1 MQYATGI
8 QQKRDEAF
16 IAHPSAGGTAIMTEH
31 TPYPPIGDYALI
43 GDCHSAALVSR
54 TGSID
59 WCCMPRFDSGSCF
72 GRLLDW
78 ERGGYCSIIP
88 EDGGH
93 TSFREYLGDTL
104 VLATTLRASSGEAI
118 LYDCFVMQT
127 GGKLEPRLQLLRI
140 VEGVRGHVAF
150 NLRIAPRFDYGAL
163 EPWIRHDGIRL
174 YSAIGGNDAL
184 VIQSDAEL
192 SLEGRHDLRASF
204 TVRTGDRVRTSL
216 TYSDPANLDR
226 DPPQAI
232 AATEIDDRLKKTLD
246 WWRHWSA
253 QGTFDGPDG
262 PSILRSAIT
271 LKAMTNAP
279 TGAIIAAPTT
289 SLPESPGGE
298 RNWDYRYSWIR
309 DSSFSVRSLTEIGYQ
324 SEADGF
330 RRFIQRAA
338 AGSAESLQIMYG
350 VGGERRLTE
359 ITLDYL
365 NGYRGAKPV
374 RVGNA
379 ASNQVQLDAYGELLD
394 LTWRW
399 HQRGS
404 SPDDDSWRFILDL
417 VDAAA
422 VHWHDKDHG
431 MWESRGAPQHFVQSK
446 VMCWAALDRGIRLAE
461 ECLRQ
466 APLRRWKKVRSEI
479 RAAIE
484 KEGYDKERGVF
495 VQAFGSK
502 ALDSALLLIP
512 TVDFVAWDDPR
523 MIRTTDAIRE
533 NLDDHGMLLR
543 YKVDEADDGLQ
554 GREGT
559 FLACTFWL
567 AECLA
572 HQGRPAD
579 AREVFDRVAS
589 TCNDL
594 GLFAEEYDTRANE
607 MLGNFPQ
614 GLTHLSHIAAAVA
627 IANARRDDPL
637 AGERTPASQRG

>member
-1 MQYATGI
+1 MAEQ
-8 QQKRDEAF
+8 
-16 IAHPSAGGTAIMTEH
+16 S
-31 TPYPPIGDYALI
+31 PYPPIHDYAVI

-54 TGSID
+54 MGSID

-78 ERGGYCSIIP
+78 ERGGYCSIAP

-104 VLATTLRASSGEAI
+104 VLATTLRAGSGEAI
-118 LYDCFVMQT
+118 LYDFFAMRA
-127 GGKLEPRLQLLRI
+127 GGKLDPHLQLLRI
-140 VEGVRGHVAF
+140 VEGIRGQVSF

-163 EPWIRHDGIRL
+163 EPWIRHEGIRL

-184 VIQSDAEL
+184 IIQSDAEL
-192 SLEGRHDLRASF
+192 TMDGRHNLHTTFRVRA
-204 TVRTGDRVRTSL
+204 GDRVRTSL
-216 TYSDPANLDR
+216 TYSDPASLDR
-226 DPPQAI
+226 DPPRPLE
-232 AATEIDDRLKKTLD
+232 AAEIDNRLQTTID
-246 WWRHWSA
+246 WWRRWSSQA
-253 QGTFDGPDG
+253 TQDGPDG
-262 PSILRSAIT
+262 PSVLRSALT
-271 LKAMTNAP
+271 LKALTSAP
-279 TGAIIAAPTT
+279 TGAIVAAPTT
-289 SLPESPGGE
+289 SLPETPGGA
-298 RNWDYRYSWIR
+298 RNWDYRFSWIR
-309 DSSFSVRSLTEIGYQ
+309 DSSFSVRSLTEIGYV

-338 AGSAESLQIMYG
+338 AGSAENLQIMYG

-359 ITLDYL
+359 STLDYL
-365 NGYRGAKPV
+365 NGYRGARPV
-374 RVGNA
+374 RIGNA
-379 ASNQVQLDAYGELLD
+379 ASNQVQLDAYGELID
-394 LTWRW
+394 LTWHW

-404 SPDDDSWRFILDL
+404 SPDDDYWRFVLDL

-422 VHWHDKDHG
+422 VRWHEKDRG
-431 MWESRGAPQHFVQSK
+431 LWESRGEPQHFVHSK

-461 ECLRQ
+461 ECLRH

-484 KEGYDKERGVF
+484 KEGYDKERGIF

-512 TVDFVAWDDPR
+512 SVDFVAWDDPR
-523 MIRTTDAIRE
+523 MVRTADAIRDG
-533 NLDDHGMLLR
+533 LSDHGMLLR
-543 YKVDEADDGLQ
+543 YRVDETDDGLHA
-554 GREGT
+554 REGT

-572 HQGRPAD
+572 HQGRSDEAS
-579 AREVFDRVAS
+579 EVFDRVAT

-594 GLFAEEYDTRANE
+594 GLYAEEYDTRSKE

-627 IANARRDDPL
+627 IANARRDDPTG
-637 AGERTPASQRG
+637 GERSAASAKSYR

>member
-1 MQYATGI
+1 MA
-8 QQKRDEAF
+8 D
-16 IAHPSAGGTAIMTEH
+16 HTA
-31 TPYPPIGDYALI
+31 YPPIKDYALI

-78 ERGGYCSIIP
+78 ESGGYCSIAP

-104 VLATTLRASSGEAI
+104 VLATTLRAGSGEAI
-118 LYDCFVMQT
+118 LYDCFVMHA

-140 VEGVRGHVAF
+140 VEGVRGHVTF
-150 NLRIAPRFDYGAL
+150 NLRIAPRFDYGVL

-184 VIQSDAEL
+184 VIQSDAEI
-192 SLEGRHDLRASF
+192 SLLNRHDLHATF
-204 TVRTGDRVRTSL
+204 TVRAGDRVRTSL
-216 TYSDPANLDR
+216 TYQDPASLDR
-226 DPPQAI
+226 AAPQRI
-232 AATEIDDRLKKTLD
+232 HAAELDKRLTETIEWWHEWSSQATLE
-246 WWRHWSA
+246 
-253 QGTFDGPDG
+253 GPDG
-262 PSILRSAIT
+262 PSVLRSAIT
-271 LKAMTNAP
+271 LKALTNAP

-289 SLPESPGGE
+289 SLPETPGGE
-298 RNWDYRYSWIR
+298 RNWDYRFSWIR
-309 DSSFSVRSLTEIGYQ
+309 DSSFSVRSLTDIGYV
-324 SEADGF
+324 SEADAF

-338 AGSAESLQIMYG
+338 AGSADKLQIMYG

-359 ITLDYL
+359 LVLGHLD
-365 NGYRGAKPV
+365 GYQGAKPV
-374 RVGNA
+374 RIGNA
-379 ASNQVQLDAYGELLD
+379 ASDQVQLDAYGELLD
-394 LTWRW
+394 LAW
-399 HQRGS
+399 HWHLRGS
-404 SPDDDSWRFILDL
+404 SPDDDYWRFILDL

-422 VHWHDKDHG
+422 VRWKEKDRG
-431 MWESRGAPQHFVQSK
+431 LWESRGEPQHFVHSK

-466 APLRRWKKVRSEI
+466 APLRRWKSVRNEM

-484 KEGYDKERGVF
+484 KEGYDEKRGIF
-495 VQAFGSK
+495 VQAFGSS

-512 TVDFVAWDDPR
+512 SVDFVAWDDPR
-523 MIRTTDAIRE
+523 MIRTTDAIRTS
-533 NLDDHGMLLR
+533 LDDRGMLLR
-543 YKVDEADDGLQ
+543 YKLNESDDGLH

-572 HQGRPAD
+572 HQGRADD

-594 GLFAEEYDTRANE
+594 GLFAEEYDTRAHE

-627 IANARRDDPL
+627 IARANHD
-637 AGERTPASQRG
+637 GGSGTSASSDFTHSHD

>member
-1 MQYATGI
+1 MA
-8 QQKRDEAF
+8 E
-16 IAHPSAGGTAIMTEH
+16 P
-31 TPYPPIGDYALI
+31 TPYPPIQDYALI

-78 ERGGYCSIIP
+78 DCGGFCSIAP

-93 TSFREYLGDTL
+93 TSFREYVGDTL
-104 VLATTLRASSGEAI
+104 VLATTLRAGSGEAI
-118 LYDCFVMQT
+118 LYDCFVMRT
-127 GGKLEPRLQLLRI
+127 GGKLDPRLQLLRV
-140 VEGVRGHVAF
+140 VEGVRGHVTF
-150 NLRIAPRFDYGAL
+150 DLRIVPRFDYGIL

-184 VIQSDAEL
+184 IIQSDADL
-192 SLEGRHDLRASF
+192 SLYERHNLQASF
-204 TVRTGDRVRTSL
+204 TVRTGERVRTSL

-232 AATEIDDRLKKTLD
+232 PAAELDERLTETLE
-246 WWRHWSA
+246 WWRQWSA
-253 QGTFDGPDG
+253 QATHVGLDA
-262 PSILRSAIT
+262 PSVLRSAIT
-271 LKAMTNAP
+271 LKALTNAP

-289 SLPESPGGE
+289 SLPETPGGN
-298 RNWDYRYSWIR
+298 RNWDYRFSWIR
-309 DSSFSVRSLTEIGYQ
+309 DSSFSVRSLTDIGYV

-338 AGSAESLQIMYG
+338 AGSAASLQIMYG

-359 ITLDYL
+359 LTLDHL
-365 NGYRGAKPV
+365 EGYRGAKPV
-374 RVGNA
+374 RIGNA
-379 ASNQVQLDAYGELLD
+379 ASNQVQFDAYGELLD
-394 LTWRW
+394 LAWHW

-404 SPDDDSWRFILDL
+404 SPDDDYWRFILDL
-417 VDAAA
+417 VDAAC
-422 VHWHDKDHG
+422 VRWTEKDRG
-431 MWESRGAPQHFVQSK
+431 LWESRGEPQHFVHSK
-446 VMCWAALDRGIRLAE
+446 VMCWAALDRGISLAE

-466 APLRRWKKVRSEI
+466 APLRRWKRI
-479 RAAIE
+479 RAEMRATIE
-484 KEGYDKERGVF
+484 KEGYDAKRGIF
-495 VQAFGSK
+495 VQAFGSQ

-512 TVDFVAWDDPR
+512 SVDFVAWNDPR
-523 MIRTTDAIRE
+523 MIRTTDAIRAS
-533 NLDDHGMLLR
+533 LDDHGMLLR
-543 YKVDEADDGLQ
+543 YRVSETDDGLR

-572 HQGRPAD
+572 RQGRSD
-579 AREVFDRVAS
+579 EAREVFDRVAS

-594 GLFAEEYDTRANE
+594 GLFAEEYDTHSHE

-627 IANARRDDPL
+627 IARADHDGRSGSEGSALPPSTH
-637 AGERTPASQRG
+637 G